1 MNELNIA
8 VVLRITRVRVGEAFP
23 GCRCGE
29 GILADYSRKSKGSSS
44 GATGHCRCGQ
54 GIAISE
60 TGAISLL
67 TGENTPSAFDTLP
80 GPANDN

>member
-1 MNELNIA
+1 MNELHI
-8 VVLRITRVRVGEAFP
+8 VVIPRINRVRVGEAFP
-23 GCRCGE
+23 CPRCNN
-29 GILADYSRKSKGSSS
+29 GILADFTRKSKGSSS

-67 TGENTPSAFDTLP
+67 TGEKTVSAFDALP
-80 GPANDN
+80 GAANDN